1 MKRWQILGFYG
12 LENSTNQSAL
22 LTVYLFRTFL
32 LSKPSNVH
40 LFHPAFRFGSLH
52 IDFPVH
58 WLAGMKS
65 EHSGVLSV
73 RVAAWAP
80 GLGAGLGYSSL

>member
-12 LENSTNQSAL
+12 LENSTNQSVL

-58 WLAGMKS
+58 WLTGMKW
-65 EHSGVLSV
+65 EHSGVLSA
-73 RVAAWAP
+73 RGVARAP
-80 GLGAGLGYSSL
+80 GLGAGLGHHLL